1 MIHVCIMHHFSYW
14 IILESLMPRD
24 CKEWYDLG
32 IRKDGVYPVNPG
44 NDVGFQVSIP

>member
-1 MIHVCIMHHFSYW
+1 
-14 IILESLMPRD
+14 MPRD

-44 NDVGFQVSIP
+44 NDDGFQVWYIILCWYVYVFINSLNH